1 MELTKAKIIA
11 AECIEKLRP
20 FCQTIAVAGS
30 IRRNRPLVHDID
42 IVLIPAN
49 QGMVAYTLS
58 QLGKI
63 KVGGGKIIRV
73 GMGFTKGIDLDI
85 YVATPETWA
94 TLLLIR
100 TGSKESN
107 FRLCMRA
114 RSMGM
119 TLKADGSGLF
129 RLARNQTEYE
139 NAPDIR
145 IAGDSE
151 ESIFAALDLPY
162 LDPEQ
167 RN

>member
-1 MELTKAKIIA
+1 MELQKA
-11 AECIEKLRP
+11 E
-20 FCQTIAVAGS
+20 TIAMGVVLNLKPCCDRIEIAGS
-30 IRRNRPLVHDID
+30 IRRRKPIVHDID
-42 IVLIPAN
+42 IVAIPSN
-49 QGMVAYTLS
+49 QGQFAYAL
-58 QLGKI
+58 QQMGKI
-63 KVGGGKIIRV
+63 TMNGEKIIRV

-114 RSMGM
+114 RNMGM

-129 RLARNQTEYE
+129 RVSLLKSE
-139 NAPDIR
+139 PDER
-145 IAGDSE
+145 IAGDTE
-151 ESIFAALDLPY
+151 QSIFEALKLPY
-162 LDPEQ
+162 LAPEK